1 MFINDLYMAEVEYA
15 EDLRMRE
22 YEYDEL
28 LREMEYRYD
37 EEYEKSFAE
46 DYEYYKEMN

>member
-22 YEYDEL
+22 DEYDEL

-37 EEYEKSFAE
+37 EEREKSFAE
-46 DYEYYKEMN
+46 DDEYYKEMN

>member
-22 YEYDEL
+22 DEYDEL

-37 EEYEKSFAE
+37 EECEKSFAE
-46 DYEYYKEMN
+46 DDEYYKEMN